1 MRWDDGNDADARSA
15 VSQHTRDTRR
25 ERFRN
30 WRGGGNEKNETP
42 SSRNTV
48 LPLVFFTRF
57 FSFTPSAAD
66 VCAPGINHTRVKH
79 M

>member
-1 MRWDDGNDADARSA
+1 MMLMRGRRYRNTRVTHAENDFE
-15 VSQHTRDTRR
+15 TGG
-25 ERFRN
+25 
-30 WRGGGNEKNETP
+30 GGGNEKNETP